1 MKIILTGATG
11 RIGGAAL
18 QSALSNPAITSVVVL
33 SRRDIDN
40 QHAKLQTIIKKDY
53 TQYSAG
59 ELAQL
64 EGAEACIW
72 YVQYPIFPARQAPPN
87 ILYRALGAP
96 TSNIDIHVQYPLAA
110 QRAFATSL
118 APKTPSGKPF
128 RFVLLSG
135 AAIVRDQ
142 TTRLPPGLSGLKQ
155 RGQVEQDF
163 VDFEAQKQKVWRSFI
178 ARPRMVIMPGSW
190 VSWAIPGGFQIPVEV
205 LGAAL
210 VSVAVGGEAEQTLD
224 NAALTRVGR
233 DAMAKK

>member
-1 MKIILTGATG
+1 MHMVCSPGPLYLKHTLT
-11 RIGGAAL
+11 L
-18 QSALSNPAITSVVVL
+18 HQ
-33 SRRDIDN
+33 
-40 QHAKLQTIIKKDY
+40 
-53 TQYSAG
+53 
-59 ELAQL
+59 
-64 EGAEACIW
+64 
-72 YVQYPIFPARQAPPN
+72 
-87 ILYRALGAP
+87 RALGAP

-118 APKTPSGKPF
+118 APRTPSGKPF

-163 VDFEAQKQKVWRSFI
+163 VDFEAQNQKVWKSFI

-210 VSVAVGGEAEQTLD
+210 VSVAVGEEAEQTLV
-224 NAALTRVGR
+224 NAALSRIGR
-233 DAMAKK
+233 AAMTEK